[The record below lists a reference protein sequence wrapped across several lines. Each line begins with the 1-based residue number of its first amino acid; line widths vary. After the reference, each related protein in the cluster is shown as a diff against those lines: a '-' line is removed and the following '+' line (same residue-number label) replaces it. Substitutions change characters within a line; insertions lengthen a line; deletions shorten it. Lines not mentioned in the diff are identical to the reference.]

1 MKILKYSPRLMRI
14 RYIAMYCLLLFVT
27 YKTNAQDSHSSQ
39 FYSVPSNI
47 NPAFTGFFTND
58 YFVAAT
64 YKTQWR
70 SISTPYQTIGG
81 VAELSLLKNKSPN
94 SIIGVGT
101 SIIHDRAGSTN
112 FTTDQFNLNVSYLQ
126 VLDKNRKHTIGV
138 GFQNS
143 LNLRKFDLSKS
154 TFGNQYNGYD
164 GFDQGINPNE
174 NGLNTKQLDYN
185 LGIGGVYSFA
195 PKPHSNLFIS
205 VSAFNLTRPNV
216 SFYNDTEVRLFT
228 RLAVFVGGEVKLKNN
243 WSMLPSALFQIQGPH
258 KEIMLGSF
266 VRYGLL
272 KNKKERLAVNV
283 GLWYRYNDAIVP
295 AIKMEYKGVNVT
307 FNYDINVS
315 KLSKVSSYNGGG
327 EITLSYSGFMFKE
340 HKVLAK
346 PMYCPTFA
354 Y

>member
-1 MKILKYSPRLMRI
+1 MQNLNYSLSIKRV
-14 RYIAMYCLLLFVT
+14 RYIAMFCLLLFFASQA
-27 YKTNAQDSHSSQ
+27 KGQDAHSSQ

-47 NPAFTGFFTND
+47 NPAFTGFFSND
-58 YFVAAT
+58 FYAAAT

-70 SISTPYQTIGG
+70 SVSSPYQTIGAA
-81 VAELSLLKNKSPN
+81 AELSLLKNKNPN

-101 SIIHDRAGSTN
+101 SIIHDKAGSTN

-126 VLDKNRKHTIGV
+126 VLDANRKHTIGV

-143 LNLRKFDLSKS
+143 VILRKFDLSKS

-174 NGLNTKQLDYN
+174 NGLNTKQVDYN

-195 PKPHSNLFIS
+195 PKPHTNFFLS

-216 SFYNDTEVRLFT
+216 SFYDNVENRLFT
-228 RLAVFVGGEVKLKNN
+228 RLAVFTGGEVLLKGS
-243 WSMLPSALFQIQGPH
+243 WSMLPSALFQLQGPH
-258 KEIMLGSF
+258 KEIMFGSF

-283 GLWYRYNDAIVP
+283 GLWYRYNDAVIP
-295 AIKMEYKGVNVT
+295 TIKMEYKGVNVT

-315 KLSKVSSYNGGG
+315 KLSKVSRFNGGG